1 MKLPSD
7 ASATLLSV
15 LTARGVRLTR
25 PRRAVVHVVT
35 RLQRPVSVAEI
46 HERLSGRD
54 VNLGSVYRTIAL
66 FCRLDVMRLAASSRG
81 TQRFELS
88 ERFIGHHHHLVCR
101 TCGDVQDL
109 DGCVLRKPVLARL
122 EQQIRRTTQ
131 FQVMDHD
138 LRLYGVCARCGPA
151 GAS

>member
-1 MKLPSD
+1 MKSSND
-7 ASATLLSV
+7 ASDTLLNV

-25 PRRAVVHVVT
+25 PRRAVVHVVSE
-35 RLQRPVSVAEI
+35 LQRPVSAAEI
-46 HERLSGRD
+46 HERLHGR
-54 VNLGSVYRTIAL
+54 GSVYRTIAL
-66 FCRLDVMRLAASSRG
+66 FCRLDVMRLATSSRG

-88 ERFIGHHHHLVCR
+88 ERFTGHHHHLVCR

-138 LRLYGVCARCGPA
+138 LRLYGVCARCAPA
-151 GAS
+151 